1 MYPIFKWHKKTKF
14 YCMVIWSEVPKRSH
28 KKLWEAKIEA
38 QRLAKVTGKPTYVLQ
53 VLKKYESE
61 VTEVSYKNEI

>member
-1 MYPIFKWHKKTKF
+1 
-14 YCMVIWSEVPKRSH
+14 MVVWAEVPKRSH

-61 VTEVSYKNEI
+61 VTEVSYKNVL